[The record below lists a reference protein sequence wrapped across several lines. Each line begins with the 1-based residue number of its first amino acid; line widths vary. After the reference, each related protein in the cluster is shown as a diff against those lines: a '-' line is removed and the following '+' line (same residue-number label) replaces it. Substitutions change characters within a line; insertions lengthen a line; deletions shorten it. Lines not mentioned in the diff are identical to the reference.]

1 MDNTEPILCAS
12 EENREAMTV
21 LLCDQPRLA
30 EAVAELVAMGVIDAA
45 ILSQCL
51 RRL

>member
-12 EENREAMTV
+12 EENREAMTA
-21 LLCDQPRLA
+21 LLCDQPDLA
-30 EAVAELVAMGVIDAA
+30 ATVTELIAMGVIDAA